1 MPRLGPMPKPSSS
14 ACSKSNFGPG
24 GQRLGQLRS
33 NGPEGPYFLAPLHDN
48 ELIGRHRGLPGR
60 PHKDP
65 KAFVWTASAD
75 GILEK
80 VRPGRTALGRITSK
94 C

>member
-1 MPRLGPMPKPSSS
+1 MFRYVP
-14 ACSKSNFGPG
+14 
-24 GQRLGQLRS
+24 
-33 NGPEGPYFLAPLHDN
+33 

-65 KAFVWTASAD
+65 KAFVWTASDD

-80 VRPGRTALGRITSK
+80 VRPGRMALGRITSEW
-94 C
+94 